1 MEYSPKYIVKWKKK
15 KRRNTEQYIWYER
28 IHIHLTLKEKEKT
41 GMIDQKLTKMIIY
54 RRARRKQNG

>member
-1 MEYSPKYIVKWKKK
+1 MEKKK